1 MGGTLTSIF
10 FITAGPSAGGK
21 RVISTY
27 CWVLREHASDL
38 LEGRNDKR
46 ETQVIPQRERK
57 FWLVRC
63 LHEFSACVLFEN
75 CTVDASIFVVSV

>member
-10 FITAGPSAGGK
+10 FITAGPCAGGK
-21 RVISTY
+21 RVISAH
-27 CWVLREHASDL
+27 CWVLREHVSDL

-57 FWLVRC
+57 FRLVRC
-63 LHEFSACVLFEN
+63 LHGFSVCVLFEN
-75 CTVDASIFVVSV
+75 CTVDASIFVVSN

>member
-1 MGGTLTSIF
+1 MGGTLTSILLHYCRPECWWEESY
-10 FITAGPSAGGK
+10 IGILLGPERTRK
-21 RVISTY
+21 
-27 CWVLREHASDL
+27 CD

-46 ETQVIPQRERK
+46 ETQVIPQRELR

-63 LHEFSACVLFEN
+63 LHGFSVCVLFEN